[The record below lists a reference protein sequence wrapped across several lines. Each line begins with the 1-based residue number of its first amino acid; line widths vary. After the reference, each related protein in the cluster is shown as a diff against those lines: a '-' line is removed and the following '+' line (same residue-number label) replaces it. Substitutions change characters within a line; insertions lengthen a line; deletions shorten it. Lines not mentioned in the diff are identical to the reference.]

1 MREAEKRGTGSSLF
15 GGQNWAKRTIQL
27 SNGTLSYSASAAE
40 MAAGKVKKAPVSL
53 LGYDVVEP
61 FGSPAGI
68 SELHLKRQLSHVLCC
83 TCHVGGMR
91 GLFQVHLH
99 RECLIFEVGG
109 LGFELGGLDLH
120 GGLHGCLHGHA
131 IDLRLHGYEIR
142 PRQRAGGWCK
152 GDVRRRGG
160 TAGGG

>member
-68 SELHLKRQLSHVLCC
+68 SELHLVREGCKTIRLRVKSSERQVWLDEL
-83 TCHVGGMR
+83 
-91 GLFQVHLH
+91 L
-99 RECLIFEVGG
+99 ECGAFSTFAKKKVPSAPASPAAAAPDAAPAAPAAPAPAL
-109 LGFELGGLDLH
+109 
-120 GGLHGCLHGHA
+120 
-131 IDLRLHGYEIR
+131 
-142 PRQRAGGWCK
+142 
-152 GDVRRRGG
+152 
-160 TAGGG
+160 